1 MKVYE
6 DNDLDEE
13 DAAGCVYGFLFILF
27 CIVVTG
33 LVLLFKAIF
42 F

>member
-6 DNDLDEE
+6 DTDLDQEGAE
-13 DAAGCVYGFLFILF
+13 GCVYGLLFILF